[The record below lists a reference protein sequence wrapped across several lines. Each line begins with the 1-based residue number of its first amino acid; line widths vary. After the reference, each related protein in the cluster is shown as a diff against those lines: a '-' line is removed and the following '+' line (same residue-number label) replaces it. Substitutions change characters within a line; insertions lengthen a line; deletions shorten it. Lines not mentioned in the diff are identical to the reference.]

1 MQMNDRRR
9 QIIKMI
15 LNGRTSIKFKDME
28 ALFGVGERTIR
39 YDLEMIADLLSEH
52 EIELVHVSGQGMW
65 KLNSHPDAEAL
76 KALYDT
82 MQFEERAGSA
92 EERFLLIAHELA
104 MAQEWLSLRIIAE
117 ELEVSKGTVLQH
129 MPQLEKIGGRFSLKL
144 ERGRKGF
151 RLAGTEK
158 GKRLFL
164 LSLMEKLEETWDTV
178 NPLPNLNWPDL
189 SLKDLATIETIVS
202 EGRPEHLDPTAACRV
217 FALALQRGRS
227 GARLEEEAG
236 GEAAISDAF
245 TALWD
250 TLAEAFDEAFDPAE
264 TGFAWLYL
272 QATGGLIPPYEGKV
286 KDDTAF
292 MAFIEAFSKRM
303 GITHFGKK
311 QLKEVHREWRA
322 LNVAQAHDMA
332 YMHPLRSKIEE
343 QYPFILFHLEEA
355 LRETDVLQVGDQ
367 TDSLIPMA
375 ISLAAIYEIASFEN
389 ERYHIWVVCPSGLAA
404 SRLLTVSLMKH
415 FPQVEVKRTMAISE
429 LEDVEEWDKPDF
441 IVTSVTLHD
450 CPYPHI
456 TVKPVI
462 NEEEIKKIEQF
473 ISNTARNRDSSN
485 ENGLEHSI
493 HAVIPKSRMIVSEA
507 DGADRLE
514 EILDE
519 GISLLEEDGLVTEGF
534 YDDIHHTVFQKQ
546 YLYEIIPGLL
556 FIHGNSDHVVKA
568 GFSLVQLKEPYV
580 VEGKLHTTAVLFM
593 ATPDKDAHIPQ
604 LQYLYQIFMNEEK
617 VKDLL
622 DWTTTGLTEG

>member
-1 MQMNDRRR
+1 MNDRRR

-65 KLNSHPDAEAL
+65 KLNTHPDAEAL

-129 MPQLEKIGGRFSLKL
+129 MPQIEKIGDRFNLKL

-151 RLAGTEK
+151 RFSGMEK
-158 GKRLFL
+158 SRRLFL

-178 NPLPNLNWPDL
+178 DPLPNLNWADL
-189 SLKDLATIETIVS
+189 SLKDLNTIERIVS
-202 EGRPEHLDPTAACRV
+202 GRRLEHLDPTATSRI
-217 FALALQRGRS
+217 FALALQRTRS
-227 GARLEEEAG
+227 GAPLADKPDVGDDAPAE
-236 GEAAISDAF
+236 AF
-245 TALWD
+245 TALWGE
-250 TLAEAFDEAFDPAE
+250 LKEALDVQMAPQE
-264 TGFAWLYL
+264 TAFAWLYL
-272 QATGGLIPPYEGKV
+272 QATGGLTLSYEGKI
-286 KDDTAF
+286 KEDESF
-292 MAFIEAFSKRM
+292 MTFIEAFSKRM

-322 LNVAQAHDMA
+322 LNVAQAHDIT
-332 YMHPLRSKIEE
+332 YMHPLRGKIEE

-473 ISNTARNRDSSN
+473 ISNTARNRDSTN

-493 HAVIPKSRMIVSEA
+493 HAVIPKSRMVVS
-507 DGADRLE
+507 GAEGTDRLE
-514 EILDE
+514 QILDE
-519 GISLLEEDGLVTEGF
+519 GISLLEDDGLVTEGF
-534 YDDIHHTVFQKQ
+534 YDDIHHTVFQKK

-556 FIHGNSDHVVKA
+556 FIHGNSDHVLKA
-568 GFSLVQLKEPYV
+568 GFSLVQLKDPYV
-580 VEGKLHTTAVLFM
+580 MEGKLHSTAVLFM

-604 LQYLYQIFMNEEK
+604 LQYLYQIFMNEGK